1 HFAHGPLA
9 TLAAYLGWWA
19 AQRGLPLELALL
31 TGISAGALI
40 GVLCYQFLYR
50 PFERSGSP
58 ALVILIGSL
67 GLYIVTENFIG
78 AVFGTDTKVLAN
90 APSHVFL
97 IGPVVITMVQAM
109 QMLALL
115 TSSIA
120 LALFLGKTRFGRAV
134 LAMNDNIEMARVVG
148 IDTHRIAL
156 LVFGLGSAIAACAA
170 LLILM
175 RDGASSHM
183 GFNLVFMGFV
193 AVVVGGIG
201 SLRGAVAGGYALGL
215 VESLGMW
222 KIPSEWQSS
231 IAFVVLFLVLLLRP
245 QGLFAG
251 RQ

>member
-1 HFAHGPLA
+1 M
-9 TLAAYLGWWA
+9 
-19 AQRGLPLELALL
+19 L

>member
-1 HFAHGPLA
+1 
-9 TLAAYLGWWA
+9 
-19 AQRGLPLELALL
+19 
-31 TGISAGALI
+31 
-40 GVLCYQFLYR
+40 
-50 PFERSGSP
+50 
-58 ALVILIGSL
+58 
-67 GLYIVTENFIG
+67 
-78 AVFGTDTKVLAN
+78 
-90 APSHVFL
+90 
-97 IGPVVITMVQAM
+97 
-109 QMLALL
+109 
-115 TSSIA
+115 
-120 LALFLGKTRFGRAV
+120 
-134 LAMNDNIEMARVVG
+134 MNDNIEMARVVG

-156 LVFGLGSAIAACAA
+156 LVFGLGSALAACAA